1 MTLLRA
7 IRDDLVEKRLWPVA
21 LILVAALV
29 ALPVLVGRGAE
40 PSAAPLPDPGL
51 AASPVNGTAATPVQL
66 VENVPNQRPT
76 GRFKDPFRGS
86 ASDSEAEPGSAS
98 APLNVAT
105 TVTPDPARSGGSA
118 PSTSTSAGSGTP
130 TDTPVFS
137 DPGYVPST
145 DQPDGPDGR
154 PVPAPTRAA
163 DGSYEAG
170 YRVDVRW
177 GPTSDP
183 QAVRDLP
190 RLGALMAGEQ
200 PHVVLLGVRADGKT
214 AVFMIVSGA
223 SATGDGRC
231 RPTLEMCS
239 IIELRKG
246 DTEFLDVPTPEGI
259 VQYELYVE
267 RIASRE
273 VYSAAAA
280 ERWLDRFS
288 KAGRTAVK
296 EAIAGGRTFAR
307 RFVYAP
313 SRGILLFSTRGTG
326 DGAKAGT
333 SSAAAA
339 GELQIAQ

>member
-7 IRDDLVEKRLWPVA
+7 IRDDLVEKRLWPIA

-86 ASDSEAEPGSAS
+86 ASDSDAAPGSAS

-105 TVTPDPARSGGSA
+105 TVTPDPAPSGGSA
-118 PSTSTSAGSGTP
+118 PSTSTSTGSGAP
-130 TDTPVFS
+130 APTPVFS
-137 DPGYVPST
+137 DPGYVPPT
-145 DQPDGPDGR
+145 AQPDGPDG
-154 PVPAPTRAA
+154 PSAPAPTRTA

-170 YRVDVRW
+170 YRVDLRW

-183 QAVRDLP
+183 NAVRDHP
-190 RLGALMAGEQ
+190 RLGRLMVDEQ
-200 PHVVLLGVRADGKT
+200 PHLVFLGVRADGKT

-231 RPTLEMCS
+231 RPTLDLCS

-259 VQYELYVE
+259 VQYDLGVT
-267 RIASRE
+267 RIASRD

-288 KAGRTAVK
+288 KAGRTVVK
-296 EAIAGGRTFAR
+296 EAIADGRTFAR

-313 SRGILLFSTRGTG
+313 SRGILIFSTFGTG
-326 DGAKAGT
+326 DDAKAGT
-333 SSAAAA
+333 SSSAAA
-339 GELQIAQ
+339 GGLQIAQ